1 MLRSA
6 LARQLQRTVPKWQ
19 VVGQQ
24 QFSRM
29 VPVSRCNAHQF
40 MQRHVLCA
48 SSQLLRH
55 SSTSAKPSSAVEKP
69 SSSSAKPRKLPRPPP
84 PPEDGL
90 TRYPS
95 FSSPQGVLRG
105 LDLFGT
111 VVFAY
116 SGCVT
121 AGNCGMDLLGCM
133 IVGTV
138 TAVGG
143 GTIRDVFLGNVPVFW
158 MTEVEVRNLS

>member
-1 MLRSA
+1 MLRGA
-6 LARQLQRTVPKWQ
+6 LARQLQRAVPTWQ
-19 VVGQQ
+19 AAGQQ
-24 QFSRM
+24 QFSKI
-29 VPVSRCNAHQF
+29 VPVSRCNAHQM

-48 SSQLLRH
+48 GSLALRQ
-55 SSTSAKPSSAVEKP
+55 SSTSAKPSSSVEKP
-69 SSSSAKPRKLPRPPP
+69 SSSSAKVRKLPRPPP

-158 MTEVEVRNLS
+158 MTEVEV